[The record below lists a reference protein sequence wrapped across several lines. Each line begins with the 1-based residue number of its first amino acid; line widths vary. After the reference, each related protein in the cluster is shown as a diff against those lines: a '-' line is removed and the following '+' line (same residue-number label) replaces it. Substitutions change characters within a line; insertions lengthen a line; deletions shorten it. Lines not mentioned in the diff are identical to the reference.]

1 MDFLTDCVGVGTAL
15 KKMMPQVELLTD
27 CVWADTAFRKMTL
40 LVTADSQP
48 DSRPEERDGG
58 TPLPSFRS
66 VYDDYLDFVWS
77 CTRGLGVPMDAVAD
91 VVQEV
96 FVVVHTRLNTLRQPA
111 SLRSWVYGVVRRTVS
126 TYHRR
131 RRAKTGR
138 ESPEPFGDH
147 DASDLQPSPLELAVM
162 SDEIQLLWRLLGSLN
177 PRKREVFVMAEL
189 EEMTMPE
196 IAEAIG
202 IPLNTAYSR
211 LRAARQEF
219 HEAFTRHSEEGRL

>member
-1 MDFLTDCVGVGTAL
+1 LKKMTLLVDFLTDWAG
-15 KKMMPQVELLTD
+15 
-27 CVWADTAFRKMTL
+27 ADTALRKMTL

-48 DSRPEERDGG
+48 ESRPAARDSA
-58 TPLPSFRS
+58 TPLPSFRA
-66 VYDDYLDFVWS
+66 VYDEYLDFVWS
-77 CTRGLGVPMDAVAD
+77 CTRRLGVPMDAVAD

-96 FVVVHTRLNTLRQPA
+96 FVVVHTRLETLRQPA

-126 TYHRR
+126 TYRRR

-138 ESPEPFGDH
+138 ESPESFGDQ
-147 DASDLQPSPLELAVM
+147 ASDMQPSPLELAVM
-162 SDEIQLLWRLLGSLN
+162 SDEIQLLWRLLGSLDA
-177 PRKREVFVMAEL
+177 RKREVFVMAEL
-189 EEMTMPE
+189 EELTMPE

-211 LRAARQEF
+211 LRAAREEF

>member
-1 MDFLTDCVGVGTAL
+1 
-15 KKMMPQVELLTD
+15 
-27 CVWADTAFRKMTL
+27 MTL
-40 LVTADSQP
+40 LVTGDSES
-48 DSRPEERDGG
+48 DSRTVPRDSA
-58 TPLPSFRS
+58 TPLPSFRA
-66 VYDDYLDFVWS
+66 VYDEYLDFVWS
-77 CTRGLGVPMDAVAD
+77 CTRRLGVPIDAVAD

-96 FVVVHTRLNTLRQPA
+96 FVVVHTRLDTLRQPA

-131 RRAKTGR
+131 QRAKTGR
-138 ESPEPFGDH
+138 ESAEPFGDH

-162 SDEIQLLWRLLGSLN
+162 SDEIQLLWRLLGALDA
-177 PRKREVFVMAEL
+177 RKREVFIMAEL
-189 EEMTMPE
+189 EEMTMPD

-219 HEAFTRHSEEGRL
+219 HDAFTRHSEEGRL